1 MCMRHMQKPMPL
13 HIVTCIKYRY
23 IQLRTITYHYMTLQ
37 TVIAIPLEDLALV
50 VSPVAEEDRPN
61 DPDLCGFYFFPY
73 ELAEWTNAQ
82 FGGFQVSIGRPPAVT
97 TRRSCRWAHSLFRT
111 TCH

>member
-1 MCMRHMQKPMPL
+1 MHQIPL
-13 HIVTCIKYRY
+13 HEV
-23 IQLRTITYHYMTLQ
+23 TYHYIPLQ
-37 TVIAIPLEDLALV
+37 TVVAIPLEDLALV

-82 FGGFQVSIGRPPAVT
+82 FGGFQVSIGRPPAVA
-97 TRRSCRWAHSLFRT
+97 TRRSYR
-111 TCH
+111 